1 LLTGLP
7 PTANN
12 EAPGVVLCVR
22 RGALGHPIRA
32 LLALDDLTLVGALED
47 PNELGRVIFQVGA
60 VTLCTL
66 LGYDMTATTT
76 DGKPAASVK
85 GLMEHLANWAKLDIE
100 ALKKELAA
108 QAEEDNA
115 AAEAPPAFVGTV
127 DELEKHLEETD
138 ARAGQPG

>member
-1 LLTGLP
+1 
-7 PTANN
+7 
-12 EAPGVVLCVR
+12 
-22 RGALGHPIRA
+22 
-32 LLALDDLTLVGALED
+32 
-47 PNELGRVIFQVGA
+47 
-60 VTLCTL
+60 
-66 LGYDMTATTT
+66 
-76 DGKPAASVK
+76 
-85 GLMEHLANWAKLDIE
+85 MEHLANWAKLDIE